1 MDYTMK
7 DIKDLLKNY
16 NTKDKFKYVTHEFQD
31 YGYRI
36 AAELQD
42 LKHKSLYIKLAKT
55 EDRNM
60 MEEAFACAKHYNRAK
75 NKARIFMWKLKELRA
90 EQRERQEKLDKKVK
104 EAQGKLL

>member
-1 MDYTMK
+1 MK
-7 DIKDLLKNY
+7 EIKDLLKNY
-16 NTKDKFKYVTHEFQD
+16 NAEDKFKYVTREFQD

-60 MEEAFACAKHYNRAK
+60 MEEAFAYAKHYNKAK
-75 NKARIFMWKLKELRA
+75 NKARIFMWKMKELKQ
-90 EQRERQEKLDKKVK
+90 EQRERQAQLDQKVK
-104 EAQGKLL
+104 EAQGELI

>member
-1 MDYTMK
+1 MK

-16 NTKDKFKYVTHEFQD
+16 NATDKFKYITREFQD

-42 LKHKSLYIKLAKT
+42 LEHKSLYIKLAKT

-60 MEEAFACAKHYNRAK
+60 MEEAFACAKHYNKAK
-75 NKARIFMWKLKELRA
+75 NKARIFMWKMKELKQ
-90 EQRERQEKLDKKVK
+90 EQRERQTRLDKKVK
-104 EAQGKLL
+104 DAQGKLL

>member
-1 MDYTMK
+1 MK

-16 NTKDKFKYVTHEFQD
+16 NAEDKFKYVTREFQD

-42 LKHKSLYIKLAKT
+42 LAHKSLYIKLAKT

-60 MEEAFACAKHYNRAK
+60 MEEAFAYAKHYNKAK
-75 NKARIFMWKLKELRA
+75 NKARVFMWKLKELRQ
-90 EQRERQEKLDKKVK
+90 EQKERQSKLDNELKKAQEKL
-104 EAQGKLL
+104 L